1 MHCKTLERNL
11 LHSNRLDALAD
22 MVYFSYRLM
31 MSGAVETDI
40 CQ

>member
-1 MHCKTLERNL
+1 MHCKTLEGNL
-11 LHSNRLDALAD
+11 RHSNRLDVPAD

-31 MSGAVETDI
+31 MSGAVETDV